1 MSMLKRRSAHA
12 GAASLDVTQGVIWQQ
27 LLLLC
32 VPIFLS
38 SFFQQAHALI
48 NTFILGQFGGKLAL
62 GGVQATAS
70 LFELAVGFSVG
81 VGAGCAVISGQFF
94 GSHDDER
101 LSRSIHTA
109 MTLALAGGLAI
120 SIAGVVF
127 VPHIL
132 AFMGTPS
139 DLMTEAV
146 PYARCYAAAM
156 VCSLVLN
163 MGSALLRSVGD
174 TRTPALIIA
183 SGCVINA
190 VLDILFVAVLHLEAM
205 GCGLA
210 TALTLTVNAT
220 FMTRRLMRAQ
230 GAWRL
235 DLRRLGIDGR
245 ICKSMLATGL
255 PLGIQSSVYSFSNI
269 ILQSTVNT
277 FGTDAVTGWGL
288 SSRLDAI
295 VWMVTEA
302 LGVSVTTFA
311 AQNFGARNYERMR
324 QGYHTSLAITVA
336 LVGSLSALLVIFVQP
351 LSRIFIDDAAV
362 TGYTTVM
369 IHFIAPFYLFYSIVD
384 NTSGAIRGSGE
395 SLRPMLLTILG
406 TVVFRMIWLLA
417 VVPLHHTIETML
429 MVYPV
434 TWILT
439 SILFVAY
446 HHWGHWLRHAENRA
460 ARLASAAEARGAHR
474 EVSI

>member
-1 MSMLKRRSAHA
+1 MALWRRSSRHA
-12 GAASLDVTQGVIWQQ
+12 GAASLDVTEGVIWKQ

-32 VPIFLS
+32 VPIFFS

-81 VGAGCAVISGQFF
+81 LGAGCAVISGQFF
-94 GSHDDER
+94 GSHDDGR

-109 MTLALAGGLAI
+109 MTIALVLGLCI
-120 SIAGVVF
+120 SVAGVLF

-132 AFMGTPS
+132 TLMGTPA
-139 DLMTEAV
+139 DLMGEAV
-146 PYARCYAAAM
+146 PYSRFYAAAM

-183 SGCVINA
+183 SGCLINA
-190 VLDILFVAVLHLEAM
+190 CLDILFVAVLRLEAM
-205 GCGLA
+205 GCGMA
-210 TALTLTVNAT
+210 TAITLTINAT
-220 FMTRRLMRAQ
+220 SMTVRLMRAK

-255 PLGIQSSVYSFSNI
+255 PLGIQSSLYSLSNI

-288 SSRLDAI
+288 SGRLDALI
-295 VWMVTEA
+295 WMVTEA
-302 LGVSVTTFA
+302 LGVSMTTFA

-324 QGYHTSLAITVA
+324 RGYHTSLIITVCVIGGMSA
-336 LVGSLSALLVIFVQP
+336 VLVAFVGP

-362 TGYTTVM
+362 TEYTTLM
-369 IHFIAPFYLFYSIVD
+369 LHFIAPFYLFYSIVD

-406 TVVFRMIWLLA
+406 TVVFRVIWLLV
-417 VVPLHHTIETML
+417 VVPMHHTIETML

-439 SILFVAY
+439 AILFVAY
-446 HHWGHWLRHAENRA
+446 HHWGHWLRHAEDRA
-460 ARLASAAEARGAHR
+460 AKLNAGTRTQG
-474 EVSI
+474 VV

>member
-1 MSMLKRRSAHA
+1 MAFGRRLSRHA
-12 GAASLDVTQGVIWQQ
+12 GAASLDVTEGTIWKQ

-32 VPIFLS
+32 VPIFFS

-81 VGAGCAVISGQFF
+81 LGAGCAVISGQFF

-109 MTLALAGGLAI
+109 MTIALVLGLAV
-120 SIAGVVF
+120 SVAGVIF

-132 AFMGTPS
+132 TIMGTPA
-139 DLMTEAV
+139 DLMGEAV
-146 PYARCYAAAM
+146 PYSRFYAAAM

-183 SGCVINA
+183 SGCLINA
-190 VLDILFVAVLHLEAM
+190 CLDILFVAVLGLEAM
-205 GCGLA
+205 GCGMA
-210 TALTLTVNAT
+210 TAITLTINAAT
-220 FMTRRLMRAQ
+220 MTIRLMRAK

-235 DLRRLGIDGR
+235 DIRRLGVDGR
-245 ICKSMLATGL
+245 ICRSMLATGL
-255 PLGIQSSVYSFSNI
+255 PLGIQSSLYSISNI

-277 FGTDAVTGWGL
+277 FGTNAVTGWGL
-288 SSRLDAI
+288 SGRLDAFI
-295 VWMVTEA
+295 WMVTEA
-302 LGVSVTTFA
+302 LGVSMTTFS

-324 QGYHTSLAITVA
+324 RGYHTSLIITVCII
-336 LVGSLSALLVIFVQP
+336 GGMSALLVAFVGP

-362 TGYTTVM
+362 TGYTTLM
-369 IHFIAPFYLFYSIVD
+369 LHFIAPFYLFYSIVD

-395 SLRPMLLTILG
+395 SLRPMLLTVLG
-406 TVVFRMIWLLA
+406 TVVFRVIWLLA

-439 SILFVAY
+439 AILFVAY
-446 HHWGHWLRHAENRA
+446 HHWGHWLNH
-460 ARLASAAEARGAHR
+460 AEARAEKLNHG
-474 EVSI
+474 VV

>member
-1 MSMLKRRSAHA
+1 MAFGRRLSRHA
-12 GAASLDVTQGVIWQQ
+12 GAASLDVTAGTIWKQ

-32 VPIFLS
+32 VPIFFS

-81 VGAGCAVISGQFF
+81 LGAGCAVISGQFF
-94 GSHDDER
+94 GSHDDGR

-109 MTLALAGGLAI
+109 MTIALALGLVI
-120 SIAGVVF
+120 SVAGVVF

-132 AFMGTPS
+132 TLMGTPA
-139 DLMTEAV
+139 DLMGEAV
-146 PYARCYAAAM
+146 PYSRFYAAAM

-183 SGCVINA
+183 SGCLINA
-190 VLDILFVAVLHLEAM
+190 CLDILFVAVLGLEAM
-205 GCGLA
+205 GCGMA
-210 TALTLTVNAT
+210 TAITLTINAVS
-220 FMTRRLMRAQ
+220 MTVRLMRAD
-230 GAWRL
+230 GPWRL
-235 DLRRLGIDGR
+235 DIRRLGVDGR
-245 ICKSMLATGL
+245 ICRSMLATGL
-255 PLGIQSSVYSFSNI
+255 PLGIQSSLYSISNI

-288 SSRLDAI
+288 SGRLDAF

-302 LGVSVTTFA
+302 LGVSMTTFS

-324 QGYHTSLAITVA
+324 RGYHTSLIITVCVVGGMSA
-336 LVGSLSALLVIFVQP
+336 FLVAFAGP
-351 LSRIFIDDAAV
+351 LSRFFIDDPAV

-369 IHFIAPFYLFYSIVD
+369 LHFIAPFYLFYSIVD

-395 SLRPMLLTILG
+395 SLRPMLLTVLG
-406 TVVFRMIWLLA
+406 TVVFRVVWLLA
-417 VVPLHHTIETML
+417 VVPWHHTIETML

-439 SILFVAY
+439 AILFVAY
-446 HHWGHWLRHAENRA
+446 HHWGHWLNHAEDRA
-460 ARLASAAEARGAHR
+460 AKLNRG
-474 EVSI
+474 VV

>member
-1 MSMLKRRSAHA
+1 MAFGRRLSRHA
-12 GAASLDVTQGVIWQQ
+12 GAASLDVTEGTIWKQ

-32 VPIFLS
+32 VPIFFS

-81 VGAGCAVISGQFF
+81 LGAGCAVISGQFF

-109 MTLALAGGLAI
+109 MTIALVLGLAV
-120 SIAGVVF
+120 SVAGVIF

-132 AFMGTPS
+132 TIMGTPA
-139 DLMTEAV
+139 DLMGEAV
-146 PYARCYAAAM
+146 PYSRFYAAAM

-183 SGCVINA
+183 SGCLINA
-190 VLDILFVAVLHLEAM
+190 CLDILFVAVLGLEAM
-205 GCGLA
+205 GCGMA
-210 TALTLTVNAT
+210 TAITLTINAAT
-220 FMTRRLMRAQ
+220 MTIRLMRAK

-235 DLRRLGIDGR
+235 DIRRLGVDGR
-245 ICKSMLATGL
+245 ICRSMLVTGL
-255 PLGIQSSVYSFSNI
+255 PLGIQSSLYSISNI

-288 SSRLDAI
+288 SGRLDAFI
-295 VWMVTEA
+295 WMVTEA
-302 LGVSVTTFA
+302 LGVSMTTFS

-324 QGYHTSLAITVA
+324 RGYHTSLIITVCII
-336 LVGSLSALLVIFVQP
+336 GGMSALLVAFVGP

-362 TGYTTVM
+362 TGYTTLM
-369 IHFIAPFYLFYSIVD
+369 LHFIAPFYLFYSIVD

-395 SLRPMLLTILG
+395 SLRPMLLTVLG
-406 TVVFRMIWLLA
+406 TVVFRVIWLLA

-439 SILFVAY
+439 AILFVAY
-446 HHWGHWLRHAENRA
+446 HHWGHWLNH
-460 ARLASAAEARGAHR
+460 AEARAEKLNHG
-474 EVSI
+474 VV

>member
-1 MSMLKRRSAHA
+1 MAFGRRLARHA
-12 GAASLDVTQGVIWQQ
+12 GAASLDVTTGIIWQQ

-32 VPIFLS
+32 VPIFFS

-81 VGAGCAVISGQFF
+81 LGAGCAVISGQFF

-109 MTLALAGGLAI
+109 MALALVLGLTV
-120 SIAGVVF
+120 SIAGALF
-127 VPHIL
+127 IPQIL
-132 AFMGTPS
+132 TIMGTPD
-139 DLMTEAV
+139 DLMPEAV
-146 PYARCYAAAM
+146 PYSRCYALGM
-156 VCSLVLN
+156 VFSLTLN

-190 VLDILFVAVLHLEAM
+190 ILDIIFVAVLHLEAM
-205 GCGLA
+205 GCGIA
-210 TALTLTVNAT
+210 TATTLFINASLIV
-220 FMTRRLMRAQ
+220 RRLTRAQ

-235 DLRRLGIDGR
+235 DVRRLGFDSR
-245 ICKSMLATGL
+245 ILRSMVATGL
-255 PLGIQSSVYSFSNI
+255 PLAIQSSVYSISNI

-277 FGTDAVTGWGL
+277 FGSDAVTGWGL
-288 SSRLDAI
+288 SGRLDAI
-295 VWMVTEA
+295 IWMVTEA

-311 AQNFGARNYERMR
+311 AQNFGARNYDRMR
-324 QGYHTSLAITVA
+324 RGYHTSLLITVV
-336 LVGSLSALLVIFVQP
+336 LIGSLSAVLVTFVGQ
-351 LSRIFIDDAAV
+351 LSRLFIDDPAV
-362 TGYTTVM
+362 TAYTTTM
-369 IHFIAPFYLFYSIVD
+369 IHFIAPFYVFYSIVD

-406 TVVFRMIWLLA
+406 TVVFRVIWLLVIVPMHHA
-417 VVPLHHTIETML
+417 VETML

-434 TWILT
+434 TWIL
-439 SILFVAY
+439 SAILFVSY
-446 HHWGHWLRHAENRA
+446 HHWGHWLNHAERRA
-460 ARLASAAEARGAHR
+460 ERLETATASQSSRR
-474 EVSI
+474 EVEL

>member
-1 MSMLKRRSAHA
+1 MAFGRRLSRHA
-12 GAASLDVTQGVIWQQ
+12 GAASLDVTEGTIWKQ

-32 VPIFLS
+32 VPIFFS

-81 VGAGCAVISGQFF
+81 LGAGCAVISGQFF

-109 MTLALAGGLAI
+109 MTIAVVLGLAV
-120 SIAGVVF
+120 SVAGVIF

-132 AFMGTPS
+132 TIMGTPA
-139 DLMTEAV
+139 DLMGEAV
-146 PYARCYAAAM
+146 PYSRFYAAAM

-183 SGCVINA
+183 SGCLINA
-190 VLDILFVAVLHLEAM
+190 CLDILFVAVLGLEAM
-205 GCGLA
+205 GCGMA
-210 TALTLTVNAT
+210 TAITLTINAAT
-220 FMTRRLMRAQ
+220 MTIRLMRAK

-235 DLRRLGIDGR
+235 DIRRLGVDGR
-245 ICKSMLATGL
+245 ICRSMLATGL
-255 PLGIQSSVYSFSNI
+255 PLGIQSSLYSISNI

-288 SSRLDAI
+288 SGRLDAFI
-295 VWMVTEA
+295 WMVTEA
-302 LGVSVTTFA
+302 LGVSMTTFS

-324 QGYHTSLAITVA
+324 RGYHTSLIITVCII
-336 LVGSLSALLVIFVQP
+336 GGMSALLVAFVGP

-362 TGYTTVM
+362 TGYTTLM
-369 IHFIAPFYLFYSIVD
+369 LHFIAPFYLFYSIVD

-395 SLRPMLLTILG
+395 SLRPMLLTVLG
-406 TVVFRMIWLLA
+406 TVVFRVIWLLA

-439 SILFVAY
+439 AILFVAY
-446 HHWGHWLRHAENRA
+446 HHWGHWVNH
-460 ARLASAAEARGAHR
+460 AEARAEKLNHG
-474 EVSI
+474 VV

>member
-1 MSMLKRRSAHA
+1 MSMLKRRGGHA

-120 SIAGVVF
+120 SLAGVVF

-132 AFMGTPS
+132 AFMGTPA

-174 TRTPALIIA
+174 TRTPAMIIA

-210 TALTLTVNAT
+210 TALTLTVNAA

-460 ARLASAAEARGAHR
+460 ARLAAAAETRSAHR

>member
-1 MSMLKRRSAHA
+1 MAFGRRLSRHA
-12 GAASLDVTQGVIWQQ
+12 GAASLDVTEGTIWKQ

-32 VPIFLS
+32 VPIFFS

-81 VGAGCAVISGQFF
+81 LGAGCAVISGQFF

-109 MTLALAGGLAI
+109 MTIALVLGLAV
-120 SIAGVVF
+120 SVAGVIF

-132 AFMGTPS
+132 TIMGTPV
-139 DLMTEAV
+139 DLMGEAV
-146 PYARCYAAAM
+146 PYSRFYAAAM

-183 SGCVINA
+183 SGCLINA
-190 VLDILFVAVLHLEAM
+190 CLDILFVAVLGLEAM
-205 GCGLA
+205 GCGMA
-210 TALTLTVNAT
+210 TAITLTINAAT
-220 FMTRRLMRAQ
+220 MTIRLMRAK

-235 DLRRLGIDGR
+235 DIRRLGVDGR
-245 ICKSMLATGL
+245 ICRSMLATGL
-255 PLGIQSSVYSFSNI
+255 PLGIQSSLYSISNI

-288 SSRLDAI
+288 SGRLDAFI
-295 VWMVTEA
+295 WMVTEA
-302 LGVSVTTFA
+302 LGVSMTTFS

-324 QGYHTSLAITVA
+324 RGYHTSLIITVCII
-336 LVGSLSALLVIFVQP
+336 GGMSALLVAFVGP
-351 LSRIFIDDAAV
+351 LSRIFINDAAV
-362 TGYTTVM
+362 TGYTTLM
-369 IHFIAPFYLFYSIVD
+369 LHFIAPFYLFYSIVD

-395 SLRPMLLTILG
+395 SLRPMLLTVLG
-406 TVVFRMIWLLA
+406 TVVFRVIWLLA

-439 SILFVAY
+439 AILFVTY
-446 HHWGHWLRHAENRA
+446 HHWGHWLNH
-460 ARLASAAEARGAHR
+460 AEARAEKLNHG
-474 EVSI
+474 VV

>member
-1 MSMLKRRSAHA
+1 MAFGKRAGTHHA
-12 GAASLDVTQGVIWQQ
+12 QAASLDVTSGTIWRQ

-38 SFFQQAHALI
+38 SFFQQAHALV

-81 VGAGCAVISGQFF
+81 LGAGCAVISGQFF
-94 GSHDDER
+94 GSRDDER
-101 LSRSIHTA
+101 LSRAVHTA
-109 MTLALAGGLAI
+109 MTLAVALGLAI
-120 SIAGVVF
+120 SVAGVAF
-127 VPHIL
+127 IPQIL
-132 AFMGTPS
+132 ALMGTPAE
-139 DLMTEAV
+139 LMAEAV
-146 PYARCYAAAM
+146 PYSRFYAAAM
-156 VCSLVLN
+156 VFSLVLN

-183 SGCVINA
+183 SGCFINA
-190 VLDILFVAVLHLEAM
+190 ALDVVFVAVLGLEAA
-205 GCGLA
+205 GCGMA
-210 TALTLTVNAT
+210 TAITVAVNAAL
-220 FMTRRLMRAQ
+220 MTGRLMRAR

-235 DLRRLGIDGR
+235 DLRRMGIDGR
-245 ICKSMLATGL
+245 ICKSMLACGL
-255 PLGIQSSVYSFSNI
+255 PLGIQSSLYSISNI

-288 SSRLDAI
+288 SARLDAFI
-295 VWMVTEA
+295 WMVTEA
-302 LGVSVTTFA
+302 LGVSMTTFA

-324 QGYHTSLAITVA
+324 RGYHTSLVITVA
-336 LVGSLSALLVIFVQP
+336 VIGSMSALLVVFVEP
-351 LSRIFIDDAAV
+351 LSRLFIDDPAV
-362 TGYTTVM
+362 TGYTTLM
-369 IHFIAPFYLFYSIVD
+369 IHFIAPFYAFYSIVD

-406 TVVFRMIWLLA
+406 TVVFRVIWLLA
-417 VVPLHHTIETML
+417 VVPAHHAIETML

-439 SILFVAY
+439 AALFVAY
-446 HHWGHWLRHAENRA
+446 HHWGHWLRHAEDRA
-460 ARLASAAEARGAHR
+460 TRLSGG
-474 EVSI
+474 VV

>member
-1 MSMLKRRSAHA
+1 MAFGRRLSRHA
-12 GAASLDVTQGVIWQQ
+12 GAASLDVTEGTIWKQ

-32 VPIFLS
+32 VPIFFS

-81 VGAGCAVISGQFF
+81 LGAGCAVISGQFF

-109 MTLALAGGLAI
+109 MTIAVVLGLAV
-120 SIAGVVF
+120 SVAGVIF

-132 AFMGTPS
+132 TIMGTPA
-139 DLMTEAV
+139 DLMGEAV
-146 PYARCYAAAM
+146 PYSRFYAAAM

-183 SGCVINA
+183 SGCLINA
-190 VLDILFVAVLHLEAM
+190 CLDILFVAVLGLEAM
-205 GCGLA
+205 GCGMA
-210 TALTLTVNAT
+210 TAITLTINAAT
-220 FMTRRLMRAQ
+220 MTIRLMRAK

-235 DLRRLGIDGR
+235 DIRRLGVDGR
-245 ICKSMLATGL
+245 ICRSMLATGL
-255 PLGIQSSVYSFSNI
+255 PLGIQSSLYSISNI

-288 SSRLDAI
+288 SGRLDAFI
-295 VWMVTEA
+295 WMVTEA
-302 LGVSVTTFA
+302 LGVSMTTFS

-324 QGYHTSLAITVA
+324 RGYHTSLIITVCII
-336 LVGSLSALLVIFVQP
+336 GGMSALLVAFVGP

-362 TGYTTVM
+362 TGYTTLM
-369 IHFIAPFYLFYSIVD
+369 LHFIAPFYLFYSIVD

-395 SLRPMLLTILG
+395 SLRPMLLTVLG

-439 SILFVAY
+439 AILFVAY
-446 HHWGHWLRHAENRA
+446 HHWGHWLNH
-460 ARLASAAEARGAHR
+460 AEARAEKLNHG
-474 EVSI
+474 VV

>member
-1 MSMLKRRSAHA
+1 MLKRRGGHA

-120 SIAGVVF
+120 SLAGVVF

-132 AFMGTPS
+132 AFMGTPA

-174 TRTPALIIA
+174 TRTPAMIIA

-210 TALTLTVNAT
+210 TALTLTVNAA

-460 ARLASAAEARGAHR
+460 ARLAAAAETRSAHR

>member
-1 MSMLKRRSAHA
+1 MSMLKRRGGHA

-120 SIAGVVF
+120 SLAGVVF

-132 AFMGTPS
+132 AFMGTPA

-174 TRTPALIIA
+174 TRTPAMIIA

-210 TALTLTVNAT
+210 TALTLTVNAA

-336 LVGSLSALLVIFVQP
+336 LVGGLSALLVIFVQP

-460 ARLASAAEARGAHR
+460 ARLAAAAETRSAHR

>member
-1 MSMLKRRSAHA
+1 MAFGRRLSRHA
-12 GAASLDVTQGVIWQQ
+12 GAASLDVTEGTIWKQ

-32 VPIFLS
+32 VPIFFS

-81 VGAGCAVISGQFF
+81 LGAGCAVISGQFF

-109 MTLALAGGLAI
+109 MTIAVVLGLAV
-120 SIAGVVF
+120 SVAGVIF

-132 AFMGTPS
+132 TIMGTPA
-139 DLMTEAV
+139 DLMGEAV
-146 PYARCYAAAM
+146 PYSRFYAAAM

-183 SGCVINA
+183 SGCLINA
-190 VLDILFVAVLHLEAM
+190 CLDILFVAVLGLEAM
-205 GCGLA
+205 GCGMA
-210 TALTLTVNAT
+210 TAITLTINAAT
-220 FMTRRLMRAQ
+220 MTIRLMRAK

-235 DLRRLGIDGR
+235 DIRRLGVDGR
-245 ICKSMLATGL
+245 ICRSMLATGL
-255 PLGIQSSVYSFSNI
+255 PLGIQSSLYSISNI

-288 SSRLDAI
+288 SGRLDAFI
-295 VWMVTEA
+295 WMVTEA
-302 LGVSVTTFA
+302 LGVSMTTFS

-324 QGYHTSLAITVA
+324 RGYHTSLIITVCII
-336 LVGSLSALLVIFVQP
+336 GGMSALLVAFVGP

-362 TGYTTVM
+362 TGYTTLM
-369 IHFIAPFYLFYSIVD
+369 LHFIAPFYLFYSIVD

-395 SLRPMLLTILG
+395 SLRPMLLTVLG
-406 TVVFRMIWLLA
+406 TVVFRVIWLLA

-439 SILFVAY
+439 AILFVAY
-446 HHWGHWLRHAENRA
+446 HHWGHWLNH
-460 ARLASAAEARGAHR
+460 AEARAEKLNHG
-474 EVSI
+474 VV

>member
-1 MSMLKRRSAHA
+1 MAFKLRSGGSA

-32 VPIFLS
+32 VPIFFS
-38 SFFQQAHALI
+38 SFFQQTHALI

-101 LSRSIHTA
+101 LSRAIHTA
-109 MTLALAGGLAI
+109 MALALVIGLGV
-120 SIAGVVF
+120 SVAGVLLI
-127 VPHIL
+127 PQIL
-132 AFMGTPS
+132 TAMGTPAE
-139 DLMTEAV
+139 LMGEAV
-146 PYARCYAAAM
+146 PYARFYAAGM
-156 VCSLVLN
+156 VFSLVLN

-183 SGCVINA
+183 SGCVVNA
-190 VLDILFVAVLHLEAM
+190 CLDILFVAVLGLEAM
-205 GCGLA
+205 GCGMA
-210 TALTLTVNAT
+210 TCLTLFVNAALIT
-220 FMTRRLMRAQ
+220 ARLLRAQ
-230 GAWRL
+230 GPWRL
-235 DLRRLGIDGR
+235 IPARLRIDGR
-245 ICKSMLATGL
+245 ICRSMLATGL
-255 PLGIQSSVYSFSNI
+255 PLGIQSSLYSISNI

-302 LGVSVTTFA
+302 LGVSMTTFA

-324 QGYHTSLAITVA
+324 RGYHTSLVITVVV
-336 LVGSLSALLVIFVQP
+336 VGSMSAFLVAFVGP
-351 LSRIFIDDAAV
+351 LSRIFIDDPSV
-362 TGYTTVM
+362 TAYTTTM
-369 IHFIAPFYLFYSIVD
+369 LHFIAPFYAFYSVVD

-395 SLRPMLLTILG
+395 SLRPMLLTVLG
-406 TVVFRMIWLLA
+406 TVVFRMVWLLA
-417 VVPLHHTIETML
+417 VVPLHHSIETML

-439 SILFVAY
+439 AALFVAY
-446 HHWGHWLRHAENRA
+446 HHWGHWLRHAEEK
-460 ARLASAAEARGAHR
+460 AEKLERP
-474 EVSI
+474 EVAV